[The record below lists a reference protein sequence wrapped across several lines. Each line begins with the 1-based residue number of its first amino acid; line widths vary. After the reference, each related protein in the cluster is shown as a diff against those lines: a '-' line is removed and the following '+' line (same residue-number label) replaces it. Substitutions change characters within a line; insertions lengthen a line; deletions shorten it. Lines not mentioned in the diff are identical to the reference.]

1 MAIKM
6 TVGEVMTRYIVR
18 VSYDESAFRAAELMR
33 RNRIGVLP
41 VVRGNSVVGMITDRD
56 IVTRCIAR
64 GRVPLDTAVDR
75 IMTQPAVCVDAAAP
89 LPEAMALMT
98 QHRVKRLPVTRNGAL
113 AGMVS
118 LSDLPGSI
126 SSGAVAETYQNIFSE
141 GQADAGNS
149 FLDTLFT

>member
-1 MAIKM
+1 MVVSEA
-6 TVGEVMTRYIVR
+6 MTRYIVR
-18 VSYDESAFRAAELMR
+18 VSYDESAFWAAELMR
-33 RNRIGVLP
+33 RNKVGSLP

-64 GRVPLDTAVDR
+64 GRNPLDTAVDR
-75 IMTQPAVCVDAAAP
+75 IMTQPAVCIEAASP
-89 LPEAMALMT
+89 LPEAAALMAR
-98 QHRVKRLPVTRNGAL
+98 HRVKRLPVTQNGAL

-118 LSDLPGSI
+118 LSDLPRAIPSD
-126 SSGAVAETYQNIFSE
+126 AVAETYQNIFAE